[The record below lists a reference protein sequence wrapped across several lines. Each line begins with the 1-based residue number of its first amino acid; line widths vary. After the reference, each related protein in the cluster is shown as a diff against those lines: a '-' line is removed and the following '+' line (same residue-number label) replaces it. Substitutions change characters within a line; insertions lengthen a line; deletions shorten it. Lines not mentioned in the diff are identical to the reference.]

1 MSFVLEFLPEASAE
15 VECVTGDYEAR
26 SVGLGARFRA
36 EVESACGAIVQ
47 HPLLWRLRPAG
58 YRRVNLPG
66 FPYYLA
72 FITEEQQALVISVAH
87 CSRHADYFRKRI
99 P

>member
-1 MSFVLEFLPEASAE
+1 MSPAI
-15 VECVTGDYEAR
+15 TRPAR
-26 SVGLGARFRA
+26 VGLGARFRA

-87 CSRHADYFRKRI
+87 CSRHPDYFRKRI

>member
-1 MSFVLEFLPEASAE
+1 M
-15 VECVTGDYEAR
+15 CHGDYEAR
-26 SVGLGARFRA
+26 LIGLGARFRS
-36 EVESACGAIVQ
+36 EVESACSAIVQ

-66 FPYYLA
+66 FPYYIA
-72 FITEEQQALVISVAH
+72 FISDEQQALVIAVAH
-87 CSRHADYFRKRI
+87 SSRHPDYFKSRM

>member
-1 MSFVLEFLPEASAE
+1 VRHRRL
-15 VECVTGDYEAR
+15 
-26 SVGLGARFRA
+26 LGARFRS
-36 EVESACGAIVQ
+36 EVESACAAIVQ

-66 FPYYLA
+66 FPYYIA
-72 FITEEQQALVISVAH
+72 FITEEQQALVIAVAH
-87 CSRHADYFRKRI
+87 SSRHPAYFKSRI